1 MQAEESD
8 GFIGRIP
15 KSKSMGEKTEILKN
29 NVKII
34 FEQAQRPLY
43 PMEVMTLYEQKKYG
57 DKPQRKS
64 KYKSSP
70 RAKKLGITQK
80 KLSPIINSQKDKYYV
95 SRRGLIHY
103 IGEGSMQD
111 YIKNLDPK
119 YFAEDE
125 TSKMPTEDIILKYL
139 ENSHRSIRKYNAPYR
154 YSSKGMAHKFGVSQD
169 TMRGRMG
176 RMERAGKVKSTPR
189 RCEDAP
195 KAHRSRPLKI
205 YYLPNKRLMS
215 AENRSPSYM
224 VDSDVDSLVDSSE
237 RLEDMVDERK
247 EYPEWWKSQL
257 SVSSDKVDGLA
268 DFLEYA
274 ERNDKV

>member
-1 MQAEESD
+1 MYTVY
-8 GFIGRIP
+8 
-15 KSKSMGEKTEILKN
+15 SMHCIITRN

-34 FEQAQRPLY
+34 FEEAQRPLY
-43 PMEVMTLYEQKKYG
+43 PLEVMTLYEQKKYG

-80 KLSPIINSQKDKYYV
+80 KLSQIINSQRDRYYV

-125 TSKMPTEDIILKYL
+125 TSKMPTDDIILKYL
-139 ENSHRSIRKYNAPYR
+139 ENSHHFIRKYNAPYK
-154 YSSKGMAHKFGVSQD
+154 YSSSGMAQKFGVHASS
-169 TMRGRMG
+169 MRKKLVN
-176 RMERAGKVKSTPR
+176 MERNGKIRAAQR

-195 KAHRSRPLKI
+195 KENSRNRVKI
-205 YYLPNKRLMS
+205 YYLSNNRLMG

-237 RLEDMVDERK
+237 RLEDMVDERN

>member
-1 MQAEESD
+1 
-8 GFIGRIP
+8 
-15 KSKSMGEKTEILKN
+15 MGEKTEILKN
-29 NVKII
+29 NVRII

-57 DKPQRKS
+57 DKPHSKS

-80 KLSPIINSQKDKYYV
+80 KLSQIINSQKDKYYV

-125 TSKMPTEDIILKYL
+125 TSKMPNDDLILKYL

-154 YSSKGMAHKFGVSQD
+154 YSSKGMAEKFGLSQSV
-169 TMRGRMG
+169 MRAKMG
-176 RMERAGKVKSTPR
+176 RMEQAGKVKSTPR

-195 KAHRSRPLKI
+195 KAHRIRPLKI
-205 YYLPNKRLMS
+205 YYLPDKRLMG